1 MNTELLY
8 ELLKEQT
15 FQGIARN
22 GPMVLA
28 GHDISPLLD
37 DECALLARH
46 GPIIGADAMSR
57 HAEYAAAGA
66 SGAGGRRS
74 ITAASSLWKTMRD
87 ENTQYGI
94 VYTYDAENKRLRR
107 NATTKTLEYVTR
119 ARRDDIVRV
128 FYTKEAAGEWA
139 TRRTVRNRVFG
150 GENGTTEYV
159 FFYTRTSDQLYEN
172 GYAVMEALPNQRLRY
187 RIDYRKTMPHAR
199 FSIAIGESAGGYV
212 TLAYGSVADDKNAI
226 EIQNTAAFA
235 LPPSALIFDLRQR
248 RSSGDGGMFVLAD
261 NVHAELSVFLND
273 AAPQT
278 YAVRFNSDNIESFAI
293 DTDGKCVLRCTFAE
307 PASMRGVL
315 VVVVTMRRDEF
326 TLAPFHA
333 ALIADG
339 GGESATPALIHHL
352 IEHSMTQHD
361 IGEFTNHGAAANL
374 LPLLPLVRGIDE
386 ERDPELLAM
395 REFDAALVEFVRD
408 STQTSHAR
416 RLSAAIRRAQLTPGA
431 DAYVER
437 VEQWLNAPSTGF
449 VTSVVVTQVSISC
462 TPQKFADDATLAHE
476 QRHLHKTYEAKQFE
490 PLFVMTAT
498 PPSPSNDGVYE

>member
-22 GPMVLA
+22 GPVVLA

-37 DECALLARH
+37 DECTLLARH
-46 GPIIGADAMSR
+46 GRIIGVDAMSR

-74 ITAASSLWKTMRD
+74 ITAASSLWKTMRS
-87 ENTQYGI
+87 ENAQYGI

-119 ARRDDIVRV
+119 ARRPDIVRV
-128 FYTKEAAGEWA
+128 FYTKEAAGECA
-139 TRRTVRNRVFG
+139 TRRTVRNRFFG

-159 FFYTRTSDQLYEN
+159 FFYTRTSDQLHEN
-172 GYAVMEALPNQRLRY
+172 GYAIMEALPNRRLRY
-187 RIDYRKTMPHAR
+187 RIDYRKTMPHAQ
-199 FSIAIGESAGGYV
+199 FSIAVGESAGGYV
-212 TLAYGSVADDKNAI
+212 TLTYASVADDKNAI

-235 LPPSALIFDLRQR
+235 LPPSALTFDVRQR
-248 RSSGDGGMFVLAD
+248 RSSGGGMFVLAD
-261 NVHAELSVFLND
+261 NVHAELRVFLND
-273 AAPQT
+273 AVPQT
-278 YAVRFNSDNIESFAI
+278 YAVRFNSDNIESFTV
-293 DTDGKCVLRCTFAE
+293 DPDGKCVLRCTFAE
-307 PASMRGVL
+307 QMPMIGVL
-315 VVVVTMRRDEF
+315 VVVAAMRREGF

-352 IEHSMTQHD
+352 IEYGMTQHD
-361 IGEFTNHGAAANL
+361 IGEFTNHGAAATL

-386 ERDPELLAM
+386 ERDLELLAM
-395 REFDAALVEFVRD
+395 REFDTALVEFVRD
-408 STQTSHAR
+408 GTQTSHAQ
-416 RLSAAIRRAQLTPGA
+416 RLNAAVLRAQMTPGA

-437 VEQWLNAPSTGF
+437 VEQWLNTPDTGL

-462 TPQKFADDATLAHE
+462 TPQKFAADATLAYE
-476 QRHLHKTYEAKQFE
+476 QRHLHKTYETKQFE

-498 PPSPSNDGVYE
+498 PSSANDGAYE